1 MKALALF
8 SGGLDSTLAMKVII
22 DQGIEVVAIHVNTG
36 FGSVGDR
43 IEYMKK
49 MCNHIGAKFEVLDLK
64 EKYLDEVLFEP
75 KYGYGNNFNPCI
87 DCHGFMFRHTGALLE
102 KYEASFMISGEVV
115 GQRPMSQTKDAMLR
129 VQKLS
134 QNEELIVRP
143 LSAKLL
149 PPTKPELEGWINRND
164 MLDFCGRG
172 RNRQLEFAKKIGL
185 KDFEHPSGGCLL
197 TDVQFTARL
206 RDFIANDTL
215 EVDDIDTLKIG
226 RQLRLPD
233 GAKLVIG
240 RKQDEN
246 NILENTN
253 SKKYLKGR
261 IVNATGPFVL
271 LSKNASE
278 NDMKLAGDFI
288 VTYGKTEFDT
298 IYSIDFKEFTI
309 QGKKLKNKDVMQQ
322 YLIM

>member
-1 MKALALF
+1 LKALALF

-22 DQGIEVVAIHVNTG
+22 DQGIEVIAIHVDTG

-43 IEYMKK
+43 VEYMKR
-49 MCNHIGAKFEVLDLK
+49 MCDHIGAKFEILDLK
-64 EKYLDEVLFEP
+64 DKYLDEVLFEP
-75 KYGYGNNFNPCI
+75 KYGYGNYFNPCI
-87 DCHGFMFRHTGALLE
+87 DCHGFMFRHTSKLLE
-102 KYEASFMISGEVV
+102 KYDASFMISGEVV

-134 QNEELIVRP
+134 GQEELVVRP
-143 LSAKLL
+143 LSGKLL
-149 PPTKPELEGWINRND
+149 PASKPELEGWISRD
-164 MLDFCGRG
+164 KLLDFWGRG
-172 RNRQLEFAKKIGL
+172 RSRQFEFAKEIGL
-185 KDFEHPSGGCLL
+185 ENFEHPSGGCLL
-197 TDVQFTARL
+197 TDVQFTTRL

-233 GAKLVIG
+233 GAKLVVG

-246 NILENTN
+246 QILENTK
-253 SKKYLKGR
+253 SKKYFKGR

-278 NDMKLAGDFI
+278 NDIKLAGDFI
-288 VTYGKTEFDT
+288 VTYGKTELGVMYD
-298 IYSIDFKEFTI
+298 INLGEIVI
-309 QGKKLKNKDVMQQ
+309 QGKRLENKDAMQP
-322 YLIM
+322 YLLK

>member
-22 DQGIEVVAIHVNTG
+22 DQGIEVIAIHVDTG
-36 FGSVGDR
+36 FGSIGDR
-43 IEYMKK
+43 VSYMKR
-49 MCNHIGAKFEVLDLK
+49 MCEHIGAKFEILNLQ
-64 EKYLDEVLFEP
+64 EAYLEEVLFEP

-87 DCHGFMFRHTGALLE
+87 DCHGFMFRHTSKLLE
-102 KYEASFMISGEVV
+102 KYDASFMISGEVV

-134 QNEELIVRP
+134 GSEELVVRP
-143 LSAKLL
+143 LSGKLL
-149 PPTKPELEGWINRND
+149 PPTKPELEGWIKRENL
-164 MLDFCGRG
+164 LDFWGRG
-172 RNRQLEFAKKIGL
+172 RSRQFKFAKEIGL
-185 KDFEHPSGGCLL
+185 ENFEHPSGGCLL
-197 TDVQFTARL
+197 TDVQFSARL
-206 RDFIANDTL
+206 RDFVANDTL

-240 RKQDEN
+240 RKQEEN
-246 NILENTN
+246 MILEATK

-261 IVNATGPFVL
+261 IVDATGPFVL

-278 NDMKLAGDFI
+278 SDKKLAGDFI
-288 VTYGKTEFDT
+288 VTYGKTESNKVYEINFGELIIT
-298 IYSIDFKEFTI
+298 GIRLE
-309 QGKKLKNKDVMQQ
+309 NKDAMQP
-322 YLIM
+322 YILM

>member
-1 MKALALF
+1 LKALALF

-22 DQGIEVVAIHVNTG
+22 NQGIEVIAIHVDTG

-43 IEYMKK
+43 VTYMKR
-49 MCNHIGAKFEVLDLK
+49 MCEHIGARFEILDLK
-64 EKYLDEVLFEP
+64 EAYLEEVLFEP
-75 KYGYGNNFNPCI
+75 KYGYGNHFNPCI
-87 DCHGFMFRHTGALLE
+87 DCHGFMFRHTSKLLE
-102 KYEASFMISGEVV
+102 KYGASFMISGEVV
-115 GQRPMSQTKDAMLR
+115 GQRPMSQTKDAMQR

-134 QNEELIVRP
+134 QNEELVVRP

-149 PPTKPELEGWINRND
+149 PATKPELEGWIDRD
-164 MLDFCGRG
+164 KMLDFWGRG
-172 RNRQLEFAKKIGL
+172 RSRQFEFAKEIGL
-185 KDFEHPSGGCLL
+185 ENFEHPSGGCLL

-206 RDFIANDTL
+206 RDFVANDTL

-240 RKQDEN
+240 RKQEEN
-246 NILENTN
+246 TILEQTN

-278 NDMKLAGDFI
+278 NDKKLAGDFI
-288 VTYGKTEFDT
+288 VTYGKTELDKDYEINFGEVIIT
-298 IYSIDFKEFTI
+298 GRRLENKEA
-309 QGKKLKNKDVMQQ
+309 MQP
-322 YLIM
+322 YLLM